1 MVSASP
7 LLNSPLVSL
16 RRVTKTYANGTTAL
30 RDVSFDV
37 VSGEFVSL
45 VGPSGCGKSTLL
57 RLVAG
62 LGDYSVGTVVV
73 EGLAPAR
80 ARAERGDM
88 AFVFQEATLLPWRT
102 IRSNVELPLE
112 LKGARAAERRVASHQ
127 ALEMVGLTDFA
138 AEYPR
143 QLSGG
148 MKMRVSLARALMGQ
162 PRVLLMDEPFGAL
175 DEMTRQR
182 LNVELL
188 RLCAMAGWTVLY
200 VTHNVAEAVFLSSRI
215 LVMSSR
221 PGRVVADV
229 PVLLPYPREPQVR
242 TTPEFNAVVSDVID
256 ALQET

>member
-1 MVSASP
+1 MEAAR
-7 LLNSPLVSL
+7 PLVSL
-16 RRVTKTYANGTTAL
+16 RRVAKTYANGTTAL

-37 VSGEFVSL
+37 ASGEFVSL

-62 LGDYSVGTVVV
+62 LGDYSAGTVAV

-102 IRSNVELPLE
+102 VHANVALPLE
-112 LKGARAAERRVASHQ
+112 LKGEPTAARRVACRE
-127 ALEMVGLTDFA
+127 ALEMVGLGDVATA
-138 AEYPR
+138 YPR

-148 MKMRVSLARALMGQ
+148 MKMRVSLARALVAG

-175 DEMTRQR
+175 DEMSRQR

-188 RLCAMAGWTVLY
+188 RLCQIAGWTVLF

-221 PGRVVADV
+221 PGRVVADFPV
-229 PVLLPYPREPQVR
+229 PLPHPREPQVR
-242 TTPEFNAVVSDVID
+242 TTPEFNAVVSAVTG
-256 ALQET
+256 ALQEA

>member
-1 MVSASP
+1 MEADR
-7 LLNSPLVSL
+7 PLVSL

-30 RDVSFDV
+30 RDISFDV
-37 VSGEFVSL
+37 ASGEFVSL

-62 LGDYSVGTVVV
+62 LGDSSAGTVVV

-102 IRSNVELPLE
+102 VRANVALPLE
-112 LKGARAAERRVASHQ
+112 LKGVPAAARRAPSRE
-127 ALEMVGLTDFA
+127 ALEMVGLGDVA
-138 AEYPR
+138 AQYPR

-148 MKMRVSLARALMGQ
+148 MKMRVSLARALVAG

-175 DEMTRQR
+175 DEMSRQR

-188 RLCAMAGWTVLY
+188 RLCHIADWTVLF
-200 VTHNVAEAVFLSSRI
+200 VTHNVAEAVFLSGRI
-215 LVMSSR
+215 LVMNSR
-221 PGRVVADV
+221 PGHVVADV
-229 PVLLPYPREPQVR
+229 PVTLPQPREAHMR
-242 TTPEFNAVVSDVID
+242 TTPEFNAVVSAVTD
-256 ALQET
+256 ALQEHEA

>member
-1 MVSASP
+1 MASADSLP
-7 LLNSPLVSL
+7 GDSLVSL

-30 RDVSFDV
+30 RDISFDV
-37 VSGEFVSL
+37 ASGEFVAL

-62 LGDYSVGTVVV
+62 LGDYSAGTIAV

-80 ARAERGDM
+80 ARSERGDM

-102 IRSNVELPLE
+102 VRANVELPLE
-112 LKGARAAERRVASHQ
+112 LKGEAAAARHRASGE
-127 ALEMVGLTDFA
+127 ALEMVGLSDFA

-148 MKMRVSLARALMGQ
+148 MKMRASLARALMAR
-162 PRVLLMDEPFGAL
+162 PRLLLMDEPFGAL
-175 DEMTRQR
+175 DEMSRQR

-188 RLCAMAGWTVLY
+188 RLCHIADWTVLF

-229 PVLLPYPREPQVR
+229 PVTLPYPREPHIR
-242 TTPEFNAVVSDVID
+242 TSTSFNAAVSVVID
-256 ALQET
+256 ALQEA